1 MFCSLQVYVDALPV
15 LQEAVRLCPTAEAV
29 CDLGDCYR
37 YAGHYAEAE
46 ETYRL
51 SARMV
56 PSRITPHS
64 RLLELYQEIGDKDA
78 ARQEAA
84 YILEMPVK
92 VVNTSVIRAR
102 HRAREVLAILEQN
115 EN

>member
-1 MFCSLQVYVDALPV
+1 MH
-15 LQEAVRLCPTAEAV
+15 LCLIVEAV

-46 ETYRL
+46 ETYWL

-78 ARQEAA
+78 ARQEAS